1 MPANRKIFLFF
12 FLIWIAVWFIF
23 LFKVNKKGDYEKLLY
38 LYSHNDI
45 EKRRYLTGEDLY
57 DFFVFCK
64 GAMSAKATY
73 NIFGLDETRE
83 VTVRYLLWP
92 DRRELKNPDFLIVY
106 GNPQFTQNGYR
117 LVQDFKNKG
126 ILLAREDTKK

>member
-1 MPANRKIFLFF
+1 M
-12 FLIWIAVWFIF
+12 
-23 LFKVNKKGDYEKLLY
+23 Y

-57 DFFVFCK
+57 DFLALCK
-64 GAMSAKATY
+64 ASLPDKATY
-73 NIFGLDETRE
+73 NILGLDETRE

-92 DRRELKNPDFLIVY
+92 ARRELQGPDFLIVY

-117 LVQDFKNKG
+117 IIKDCKNTGALLVREG
-126 ILLAREDTKK
+126 IKK